1 MAKPPKK
8 MSEMLKEMSE
18 HLLRDPDRASLEA
31 AHVALMFAHIAWN
44 ETVGLGNHRNGLR
57 SAWETIAGDNH
68 EMWGDFKTN
77 DVDAM
82 INELV
87 EFKNKHFP
95 EDQRRIL
102 ACSTTPQSTLRVEWL
117 APAAPRID
125 ARWEM
130 QLFGLV
136 RTGEREEAIRFL
148 RESRS
153 MSRKEAAKKVAT
165 IAAQLGLL

>member
-1 MAKPPKK
+1 MAKPSKK

-18 HLLRDPDRASLEA
+18 RLLRNPDSSSSEA
-31 AHVALMFAHIAWN
+31 DHVALMFAHIAWN
-44 ETVGLGNHRNGLR
+44 ETVGLGNDRSGFR
-57 SAWETIAGDNH
+57 SAWELIEAENP
-68 EMWGDFKTN
+68 EMWSDFKSN

-82 INELV
+82 IDELV
-87 EFKNKHFP
+87 EFKQKHFAA
-95 EDQRRIL
+95 DQRRIL

-117 APAAPRID
+117 APVAPGVD
-125 ARWEM
+125 SVWEM

-148 RESRS
+148 RRTRR
-153 MSRKEAAKKVAT
+153 MSRKEAAKKVAA